1 MKRKGRDVHSRR
13 TLLALGAASMASS
26 CAAAR
31 GFSDG
36 LMTDLGRRRTQST
49 RLVPVNVSEER
60 IIRIDVGLRPF
71 RPSGFRVARE
81 AFGDK
86 VLVHNYGH
94 GGGGITLSWGTS
106 KLAVDL
112 GFDASK
118 PDCAVLGCG
127 AVGLATARLLQER
140 GARVR
145 IYARDLPPNTT
156 SNVAGAQWWPASV
169 YDSDR
174 LTPAYEEQH
183 IAAARFAFR
192 RYQSLV
198 GDAYGVAWERNFTF
212 GMQPITSYPAREDE
226 PMREFVVNQ
235 RDLGP
240 LDHNFPRPFARQFDT
255 MMIETPLY
263 LRRMELDVRQ
273 AGAEI
278 VVRDF
283 TDAAQVRE
291 LPERTIFNCTGLGAG
306 ALFGDSEITPVRGQ
320 LVILLPQPE
329 VDYNTIAR
337 EGYMFGRRDGIVLGG
352 TFERG
357 EWSLTPD
364 PAAIA
369 RILEGHQSIFKAMS

>member
-1 MKRKGRDVHSRR
+1 MHSRR
-13 TLLALGAASMASS
+13 TLLAIGGASLASACATASGLGVH
-26 CAAAR
+26 AR
-31 GFSDG
+31 
-36 LMTDLGRRRTQST
+36 T
-49 RLVPVNVSEER
+49 RLPPVLVAEER
-60 IIRIDVGLRPF
+60 IIRIDVGLRPY

-94 GGGGITLSWGTS
+94 GGGGITLSWGTA

-112 GFDASK
+112 AYDATK

-140 GARVR
+140 GAQVR

-169 YDSDR
+169 YDHEHV
-174 LTPAYEEQH
+174 TPAWREQY
-183 IAAARFAFR
+183 IASARFAFR
-192 RYQSLV
+192 RFQSLV
-198 GDAYGVAWERNFTF
+198 GDAYGVAWERNYNLSNT
-212 GMQPITSYPAREDE
+212 PITRYPASADD
-226 PMREFVVNQ
+226 PMRELVVSQ
-235 RDLGP
+235 RDMARSE
-240 LDHNFPRPFARQFDT
+240 HNFPHAYVRRFDT

-263 LRRMELDVRQ
+263 LRRMEADARL

-283 TDAAQVRE
+283 ADAAQVQA
-291 LPERTIFNCTGLGAG
+291 LPERTVFNCTGLGAG
-306 ALFGDSEITPVRGQ
+306 RLFGDAEIVPVRGQ
-320 LVILLPQPE
+320 LAILLPQPE
-329 VDYNTIAR
+329 IDYNVIAR
-337 EGYMFGRRDGIVLGG
+337 EGYMFGRRDGVVLGG

-364 PAAIA
+364 PSDIA
-369 RILEGHQSIFKAMS
+369 GILAGHLSIFGAMAR

>member
-1 MKRKGRDVHSRR
+1 M
-13 TLLALGAASMASS
+13 LALGGAALASS

-31 GFSDG
+31 GFGDG
-36 LMTDLGRRRTQST
+36 LMTDLGRTPRTPPA
-49 RLVPVNVSEER
+49 RLPPVLVREER

-71 RPSGFRVARE
+71 RPSGFRVERE

-86 VLVHNYGH
+86 TLVHNYGH

-106 KLAVDL
+106 MQAVAL
-112 GFDASK
+112 GYDASK

-127 AVGLATARLLQER
+127 AVGLATARLLLER

-169 YDSDR
+169 YDDDR
-174 LTPAYEEQH
+174 ATPAYLAQH
-183 IAAARFAFR
+183 FEAARFAFR
-192 RYQSLV
+192 RFQSLV
-198 GDAYGVAWERNFTF
+198 GDAYGVSWETNYSISRR
-212 GMQPITSYPAREDE
+212 PITTYPAPEGD
-226 PMREFVVNQ
+226 PMRSLVVNQ
-235 RDLGP
+235 RDLTP
-240 LDHNFPRPFARQFDT
+240 LEHNFPRPFVRQFDT

-278 VVRDF
+278 VVREF
-283 TDAAQVRE
+283 QNLAQVQA

-306 ALFGDSEITPVRGQ
+306 ALFGDQEITPVRGQ
-320 LVILLPQPE
+320 LAILLPQPE
-329 VDYNTIAR
+329 INYNVNGP
-337 EGYMFGRRDGIVLGG
+337 GYMFGRRDGIVLGG

-357 EWSLTPD
+357 EWSREHD
-364 PAAIA
+364 PSEIA
-369 RILEGHQSIFKAMS
+369 RIIGVHRSIFDAMT